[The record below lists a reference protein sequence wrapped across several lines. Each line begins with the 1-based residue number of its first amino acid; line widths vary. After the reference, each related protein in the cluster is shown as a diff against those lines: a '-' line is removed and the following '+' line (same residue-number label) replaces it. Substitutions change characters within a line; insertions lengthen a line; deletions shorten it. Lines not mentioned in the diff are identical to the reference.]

1 MSDSIDIGAVP
12 DYPDEFYEPNEDF
25 IKLEKAVESL
35 LEKFADQEERLR
47 NMANKLDGHL
57 NTPDAHNP
65 GVMRRK

>member
-1 MSDSIDIGAVP
+1 MDDQK
-12 DYPDEFYEPNEDF
+12 YPDEFYEPDEDF

-35 LEKFADQEERLR
+35 LEKFADQEIRLR
-47 NMANKLDGHL
+47 NLANKQEEHM

>member
-1 MSDSIDIGAVP
+1 MDDQK
-12 DYPDEFYEPNEDF
+12 YPDEFYEPDEDF

-35 LEKFADQEERLR
+35 LEKFADQEASRRDQEERLR